1 MATSTDSTAA
11 TVAKHKRPDRP
22 TGMEHA
28 TPWLFILP
36 SVLLLLAV
44 GLYPIG
50 YTFFISFHSWT
61 LGQAAPSFIAL
72 SNYVEVLTDGAFLDA
87 VGRTML
93 LLVITLP
100 IQLALGLGIA
110 LLLHTHFNKWLRTI
124 LQVALVIP
132 IAITPAVLGLLV
144 QVMFDN
150 QFGIINHALA
160 SIGIEGVNWLGDQT
174 AAYVTVCIAQIWQWT
189 PFAAL
194 VVSASLATV
203 PSEIEEA
210 ALLETSRW
218 WPRFRRV
225 VLPYLWPGITAVLVF
240 QTAFVIKQ
248 FGMVYSIQK
257 GGPGSATQLAMLEIE
272 RTAFRGFDIGA
283 AAAQSILML
292 VLSILLAQTYIK
304 LFYREAA

>member
-1 MATSTDSTAA
+1 MATPLDASTAE
-11 TVAKHKRPDRP
+11 VASDKRSDRP
-22 TGMEHA
+22 TKMEHA

-50 YTFFISFHSWT
+50 YTFFISFHNWT
-61 LGQAAPSFIAL
+61 LGQGEPSFSAFT
-72 SNYVEVLTDGAFLDA
+72 NYLDVLTNGAFLDA
-87 VGRTML
+87 VGRTLL
-93 LLVITLP
+93 LLVIVLP
-100 IQLALGLGIA
+100 IQLALGLGVA
-110 LLLHTHFNKWLRTI
+110 LLLHTRFNKWLRTI

-160 SIGIEGVNWLGDQT
+160 SIGIEGVNWLGDPT
-174 AAYVTVCIAQIWQWT
+174 AAYTTICIAQIWQWT

-194 VVSASLATV
+194 VLSASLATV

-225 VLPYLWPGITAVLVF
+225 LLPYLWPGITAVLVF

-248 FGMVYSIQK
+248 FGMVYSVQK
-257 GGPGSATQLAMLEIE
+257 GGPGSATQLVMLEIE

-283 AAAQSILML
+283 AAAQSVLML
-292 VLSILLAQTYIK
+292 VLSILLAQAYIK
-304 LFYREAA
+304 LFYRDAA